1 MGKYFSFK
9 GEVNRKQFWLTILL
23 GFVLNVIASM
33 ILQMVTGSL
42 IMGMLPGFVWFYV
55 ILTTSVKSLRE
66 MGKPELLVLLYFIPL
81 IGFLIC
87 LLWFGFAKPQKSR
100 T

>member
-55 ILTTSVKSLRE
+55 ILTTSVKRLRE
-66 MGKPELLVLLYFIPL
+66 MGKPELLVLFACSGLVLPNPKNHEREL
-81 IGFLIC
+81 IT
-87 LLWFGFAKPQKSR
+87 LLTPYS
-100 T
+100 